1 MKNIINKIVLISVF
15 SLNTAFSEAYDVNQ
29 IGTISVNLGN
39 QIKANYPHIDT
50 VADPAKKTQLSAII
64 TEVTGAI
71 LAKNWNHES
80 GSNWPL
86 LDWNKVTSID
96 TFYKDQRD
104 FLSSPNPITQNV
116 DEAARFDFSG
126 LFLAAAS
133 TVGEQWFRD
142 WLRAEVTG
150 NNQNMKML
158 LFWNVEDLGVDHAR
172 AENTNPINAEW
183 ATWQTTFNQADKIG
197 KAILLKCLTRWA
209 NVTNQWDTLRAIH
222 LSVFNGND
230 NDLKAVAL
238 VSGDIHIGDQVMAKW
253 QDLADNSPNQNLKS
267 LADQAIKKYTVNV
280 DEGE

>member
-1 MKNIINKIVLISVF
+1 MKSTINRIVLIFVF
-15 SLNTAFSEAYDVNQ
+15 SLNTVFSEAYDVNQ

-64 TEVTGAI
+64 TEVAGAI
-71 LAKNWNHES
+71 LAKNWDHGS
-80 GSNWPL
+80 GSAWPL
-86 LDWNKVTSID
+86 IDWSKVANMD
-96 TFYKDQRD
+96 TFYKDQRA
-104 FLSSPNPITQNV
+104 FLASPNPITQNV

-133 TVGEQWFRD
+133 AVGEQWFRD

-150 NNQNMKML
+150 NQKNMKML
-158 LFWNVEDLGVDHAR
+158 LFWNIEDLGVDHAR

-183 ATWQTTFNQADKIG
+183 ATWHITFNQSDKIG

-230 NDLKAVAL
+230 DDLKAVAL
-238 VSGDIHIGDQVMAKW
+238 VGGDIHIGDQVMAKW
-253 QDLADNSPNQNLKS
+253 QDLAENSANLKLKN
-267 LADQAIKKYTVNV
+267 LAEQALQKYVAENA
-280 DEGE
+280 DEE